1 MSLKDKIE
9 ALIIGLGLTSTR
21 FADYIGVNRP
31 IISHILSGRNK
42 PSLEIIQKIVSKF
55 PELGFNWISDDED
68 LDMEIIS
75 QIVKDKDF
83 NALFSNFYS
92 SRESNENKLT
102 DPEGEIANSQAVKNG
117 QKSIQKIVVFYTD
130 NTFSTFDPS

>member
-1 MSLKDKIE
+1 MSLRDKIE

-68 LDMEIIS
+68 LDTEIVA
-75 QIVKDKDF
+75 QIVKNKDF
-83 NALFSNFYS
+83 NALFSSFYS
-92 SRESNENKLT
+92 SRELNENSNTEHESGIL
-102 DPEGEIANSQAVKNG
+102 NSQAFKTG
-117 QKSIQKIVVFYTD
+117 QKSIQKIVVFYSD